1 VSDSELTSDRR
12 IEGSVVTSNEAGAAE
27 TRHRPDSDK
36 ESARMVRSA
45 ARAALRRLISRPPLP
60 DLAQSTVWVGTM
72 LILLLLFFSFAAPE
86 EFANVDNLRNITLDG
101 STLLILAVG
110 ATFVIGSGGIDLS
123 IGSILVFAGVVSVK
137 AMGAVGAGGVDSL
150 AIGLVA
156 ALLAGLAWGL
166 LNGILVANA
175 GLTPLIVTLGTF
187 AAAYGLTLVLSGG
200 QDLNAVPPL
209 LVDSIGF
216 GRLAG
221 ALPYPVVIAVCVAI
235 VGGFVLTF
243 TRFGRYTLVIGSNVE
258 AARRAG
264 IAVTHHT
271 LKLYAL
277 SGLLAGLAGFVSLAR
292 FSSTTI
298 TGHQTDN
305 LLAIVAVV
313 IGGTSLFGGIAT
325 MTGTAIG
332 VFIPSVFN
340 NGFVILGLP
349 PYWQQVATGAVLIL
363 VVYVDQLR
371 RKRWTR

>member
-1 VSDSELTSDRR
+1 VSNGKLTPDRDLD
-12 IEGSVVTSNEAGAAE
+12 GAALTAATDRK
-27 TRHRPDSDK
+27 TRG
-36 ESARMVRSA
+36 
-45 ARAALRRLISRPPLP
+45 RRRTAGRFISRPPVP
-60 DLAQSTVWVGTM
+60 DLAQSTVWVGAM
-72 LILLLLFFSFAAPE
+72 LTLLLLFFSFAAPG

-137 AMGAVGAGGVDSL
+137 AMGAVGAGGADTL
-150 AIGLVA
+150 AIGLLA

-166 LNGILVANA
+166 LNGVLVAKA

-221 ALPYPVVIAVCVAI
+221 AIPYPVVIAVCVAI
-235 VGGFVLTF
+235 VGGLALAF
-243 TRFGRYTLVIGSNVE
+243 TRFGRYTLVIGSNLE

-264 IAVTHHT
+264 IAVTRHT

-277 SGLLAGLAGFVSLAR
+277 SGLLAGLAGYVSLAR

-325 MTGTAIG
+325 MTGTVIG